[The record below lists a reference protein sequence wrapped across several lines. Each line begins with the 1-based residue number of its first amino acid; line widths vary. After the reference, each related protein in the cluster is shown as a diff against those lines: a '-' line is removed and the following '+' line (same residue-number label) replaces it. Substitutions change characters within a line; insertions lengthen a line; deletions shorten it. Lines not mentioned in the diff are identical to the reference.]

1 MIMTVAGARA
11 DATFAPRARLRA
23 PALQAEPTDR
33 RKSGERENRSSD
45 PASHSPSLS
54 LSLSLS
60 FEPRANEL
68 LLIIEGRSAIAS
80 RVVKSRASSRRD
92 SACTLALVVVLVAG
106 SARNS
111 LLRLASGTALYLPW
125 YAQVDRYILTST
137 LPRARERVLYP
148 RARARASLRARCVS
162 LARSLAR
169 SLVYVQHTLNISSQS

>member
-1 MIMTVAGARA
+1 MPPSHLARGY
-11 DATFAPRARLRA
+11 ARLLYRLSQPTGGRA
-23 PALQAEPTDR
+23 G
-33 RKSGERENRSSD
+33 SGRIVLPILRATL
-45 PASHSPSLS
+45 PLS
-54 LSLSLS
+54 LSLSVSL
-60 FEPRANEL
+60 EPRANEL